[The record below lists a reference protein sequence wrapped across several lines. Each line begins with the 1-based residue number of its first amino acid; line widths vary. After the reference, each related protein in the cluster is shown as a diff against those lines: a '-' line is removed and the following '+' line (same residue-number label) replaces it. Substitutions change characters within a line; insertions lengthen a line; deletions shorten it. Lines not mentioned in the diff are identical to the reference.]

1 MKKNALRVALVMITV
16 MCLSWLAVP
25 PQKASAHPL
34 GEATISQYSALTIGK
49 ERVDIRYI
57 VDMAEI
63 PAFQELR
70 GIGQGRT
77 MGTDVIP
84 EERDSY
90 TSRKGAELLR
100 GLSLT
105 VDGTQLPLALGKV
118 TISFPQ
124 GNGGLPTLRLEMCV
138 SANLGRRQSGSLQYS
153 VSNFIGRKGWN
164 EVIARPAS
172 GVKLDRSSVPTT
184 DITNGLTVYKLD
196 VTASPPEVHEATLV
210 FSPGP
215 DTGGTEKLLEGP
227 CGTLQ
232 SPDAAVPAVTT
243 WAQQRND
250 PFAYL
255 LNEKNIPLA
264 FMLLLAFGMGAAHAM
279 SPGHGKT
286 VVAAYLVGT
295 RGTAVHA
302 GILGLTVTIS
312 HTIGVFLLGIVV
324 LSFSQYILPETIFP
338 ILSLVSGLL
347 ITLVGLLLFIQRLR
361 YWKRT
366 RATALA
372 NVYTHSAAHTHD
384 HDHDHDH
391 IHDHDHEHSH
401 EHHNHSHG
409 SAHSHADHSHDH
421 DHDHSHDAAV
431 PHKHGLF
438 GKPHTHLPADG
449 QRVTLGSLLT
459 LGITGGIIPCPSALV
474 VLLVAINTNQV
485 ALGLLLIVAF
495 SMGLASVLTALGLVV
510 VYGKGLLGRLKLDS
524 VRLRGGAILGRLPMA
539 SALAVSCLGLLIA
552 FSSITTR

>member
-1 MKKNALRVALVMITV
+1 M
-16 MCLSWLAVP
+16 
-25 PQKASAHPL
+25 
-34 GEATISQYSALTIGK
+34 
-49 ERVDIRYI
+49 DIRYV

-63 PAFQELR
+63 PAFQELGSIR
-70 GIGQGRT
+70 SDRS
-77 MGTDVIP
+77 TDLTKQ
-84 EERDSY
+84 ERDAY
-90 TSRKGAELLR
+90 TSRKSAELVK

-105 VDGTQLPLALGKV
+105 VDSAQLPLSVGKV
-118 TISFPQ
+118 TISFPP
-124 GNGGLPTLRLEMCV
+124 GNGGLSTLRFEMCI
-138 SANLGRRQSGSLQYS
+138 SASLGGRQSGSLHYT
-153 VSNFIGRKGWN
+153 VRNFEGRKGWN
-164 EVIARPAS
+164 ELIARPAS
-172 GVKLDRSSVPTT
+172 GVKFDSSTVPAV
-184 DITNGLTVYKLD
+184 DATNALTVYRLD
-196 VTASPPEVHEATLV
+196 VTSSPPEVHEASLT

-215 DTGGTEKLLEGP
+215 GTSVSEEMVEGP

-232 SPDAAVPAVTT
+232 APDSEVPAVT

-255 LNEKNIPLA
+255 LNEKNIPIV
-264 FMLLLAFGMGAAHAM
+264 FMLGIAFAMGAAHAM

-295 RGTAVHA
+295 RGTALHA

-312 HTIGVFLLGIVV
+312 HTIGVFMLGIVV

-347 ITLVGLLLFIQRLR
+347 ITAVGVLLFFQRLR
-361 YWKRT
+361 YWRST
-366 RATALA
+366 RVLALA
-372 NVYTHSAAHTHD
+372 NGHTHAAGHTHD
-384 HDHDHDH
+384 HDHDHSHGHEHGHEHHHHSHDVAH
-391 IHDHDHEHSH
+391 SHSHDEHGHDHDHK
-401 EHHNHSHG
+401 
-409 SAHSHADHSHDH
+409 
-421 DHDHSHDAAV
+421 HDHSHDASV

-449 QRVTLGSLLT
+449 QKVTMGSLLT

-485 ALGLLLIVAF
+485 ALGLMLIVAF
-495 SMGLASVLTALGLVV
+495 SLGLASVLTALGLAV
-510 VYGKGLLGRLKLDS
+510 VYGKGLLRRIKLDGAK
-524 VRLRGGAILGRLPMA
+524 LRTGAILGRLPMA

>member
-16 MCLSWLAVP
+16 ICLSWVAIP

-34 GEATISQYSALTIGK
+34 GEATISQYSALTIGT

-70 GIGQGRT
+70 ALGPGRS
-77 MGTDVIP
+77 MGTDVTT
-84 EERDSY
+84 EERDAY
-90 TSRKGAELLR
+90 TSKKSAELVK

-105 VDGTQLPLALGKV
+105 VDGAQLPLSLGKV
-118 TISFPQ
+118 IISFPQ

-138 SANLGRRQSGSLQYS
+138 SANLGGRQSGSLQYN

-172 GVKLDRSSVPTT
+172 GVKFDSSSVPTS

-196 VTASPPEVHEATLV
+196 VTTSPPEVHKATLA

-215 DTGGTEKLLEGP
+215 STVGGTDKIIEGP

-232 SPDAAVPAVTT
+232 SSDAAVPAVTT

-347 ITLVGLLLFIQRLR
+347 ITLVGLLLFAQRLR

-366 RATALA
+366 RAEALA
-372 NVYTHSAAHTHD
+372 NGHTHSADHTHDHTHD
-384 HDHDHDH
+384 HDHGHDH
-391 IHDHDHEHSH
+391 TH
-401 EHHNHSHG
+401 EHHEHPHG
-409 SAHSHADHSHDH
+409 SAHSHVDHDH
-421 DHDHSHDAAV
+421 DQPHDHSHDAAV

-449 QRVTLGSLLT
+449 QQVTLGSLLT

-495 SMGLASVLTALGLVV
+495 SMGLASVLTALGLMV

>member
-16 MCLSWLAVP
+16 ICLSWVAIP

-34 GEATISQYSALTIGK
+34 GEATVSQYSALTVGEEHI
-49 ERVDIRYI
+49 DIRYI

-70 GIGQGRT
+70 TIGPGRN
-77 MGTDVIP
+77 MGADVTQ
-84 EERDSY
+84 EERDAY
-90 TSRKGAELLR
+90 TSKKSAELVK

-105 VDGTQLPLALGKV
+105 VDGAQLPLSLGKV
-118 TISFPQ
+118 AISFPQ
-124 GNGGLPTLRLEMCV
+124 GNGGLPTLRLEICV
-138 SANLGRRQSGSLQYS
+138 SANLGGRQSGALHYS

-164 EVIARPAS
+164 EVIARSAS
-172 GVKLDRSSVPTT
+172 GVKFDSSSVPIN
-184 DITNGLTVYKLD
+184 DITNGLMIYKLD
-196 VTASPPEVHEATLV
+196 VTTSPPEVHEATLA

-215 DTGGTEKLLEGP
+215 ATRGTENLVEGP

-232 SPDAAVPAVTT
+232 SFDAAVPAVTT

-324 LSFSQYILPETIFP
+324 LSFSQYILPETILP

-347 ITLVGLLLFIQRLR
+347 ITLVGLLLFVQRLR

-366 RATALA
+366 RAEAAA
-372 NVYTHSAAHTHD
+372 NARTHAAAHTHD

-391 IHDHDHEHSH
+391 SQPH
-401 EHHNHSHG
+401 EHHEHPHG

-421 DHDHSHDAAV
+421 DHSHDAAI

-449 QRVTLGSLLT
+449 QQVTLGSLLT

-495 SMGLASVLTALGLVV
+495 SMGLASVLTALGLMV

>member
-16 MCLSWLAVP
+16 MCLFWLAIP

-34 GEATISQYSALTIGK
+34 GEATISQYSALTVGK
-49 ERVDIRYI
+49 ERVDIRYV

-70 GIGQGRT
+70 TIGPGRST
-77 MGTDVIP
+77 GTDLTP
-84 EERDSY
+84 EERDAY
-90 TSRKGAELLR
+90 TSRKALELLR
-100 GLSLT
+100 GLALT
-105 VDGTQLPLALGKV
+105 VDGAQLPLSLGKV
-118 TISFPQ
+118 TISFPE
-124 GNGGLPTLRLEMCV
+124 GNGGLPTLRLEMCI
-138 SANLGRRQSGSLQYS
+138 SASLGGWQSGALHYS
-153 VSNFIGRKGWN
+153 VSNFVGRKGWN
-164 EVIARPAS
+164 ELIARPAS
-172 GVKLDRSSVPTT
+172 GVKLDSSSVPTT
-184 DITNGLTVYKLD
+184 DITNGLTVYRLD
-196 VTASPPEVHEATLV
+196 VTTSPPEVHEASLA

-215 DTGGTEKLLEGP
+215 ATGGTEKLVEGP

-232 SPDAAVPAVTT
+232 APDASVPAVT

-264 FMLLLAFGMGAAHAM
+264 FMLILAFGMGAAHAM

-295 RGTAVHA
+295 RGTALHA

-312 HTIGVFLLGIVV
+312 HTIGVFMLGIVV

-338 ILSLVSGLL
+338 VLSLVSGLL
-347 ITLVGLLLFIQRLR
+347 ITLVGLLLFVQRLR
-361 YWKRT
+361 YWRRT
-366 RATALA
+366 RVAALA
-372 NVYTHSAAHTHD
+372 NGHTDHTHD
-384 HDHDHDH
+384 HEHDHDH
-391 IHDHDHEHSH
+391 PHEHGH
-401 EHHNHSHG
+401 EHHDHSHG
-409 SAHSHADHSHDH
+409 SAHSHADHDHDH
-421 DHDHSHDAAV
+421 THDHSHDAAV

-449 QRVTLGSLLT
+449 QRVTMGSLLT

-495 SMGLASVLTALGLVV
+495 SLGLASVLTALGLVV
-510 VYGKGLLGRLKLDS
+510 VYGKGLLGRIKLDS
-524 VRLRGGAILGRLPMA
+524 VRLRTGAILGRLPMA